1 MLLYKDLNIDI
12 PLFKKGYDFSQT
24 SNHPWS
30 LFDINFIN
38 QDMKIF
44 FNTLGLEIYF
54 AGLFTTIGKIN
65 TTIHLDGHNLGNHA
79 KLNWV
84 ISSNHDHKMNWYK
97 VKDNIQLTPSIRHS
111 EKDLPKREYV
121 NFLENEVEY
130 IDSHTVKFP
139 SLINAGLPHNVSNN
153 GGIRKCLSIALKN
166 FDKQSISMK
175 DAVELFKIYST

>member
-84 ISSNHDHKMNWYK
+84 ISSNDDHRMNWYK
-97 VKDNIQLTPSIRHS
+97 VKDNIKLTPSIRHS

-166 FDKQSISMK
+166 YDNKSITIYEAK
-175 DAVELFKIYST
+175 ELLKKYII